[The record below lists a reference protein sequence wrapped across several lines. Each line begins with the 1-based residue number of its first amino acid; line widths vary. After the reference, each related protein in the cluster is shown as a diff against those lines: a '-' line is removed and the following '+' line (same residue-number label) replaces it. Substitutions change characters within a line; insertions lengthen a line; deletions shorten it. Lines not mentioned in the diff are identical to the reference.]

1 MDSSMGTEEDK
12 QKIKDLEEELEFYK
26 SILIKNNS
34 CIFNLYIKKKD
45 GKNVWVDKL
54 NATRSE
60 LLELDSDEEVT
71 NWLKPVRCER

>member
-12 QKIKDLEEELEFYK
+12 KKINDLEEELEFYK
-26 SILIKNNS
+26 SILKKNNS
-34 CIFNLYIKKKD
+34 CIFNLHIKKKD

-60 LLELDSDEEVT
+60 LLELDPDEEVT